1 MTCLLGIRLSIAGQE
16 VTSMNIQ
23 LHRKQIVILGLAM
36 VLAVASYWIPTPQR
50 PLSPTPGPSVSK
62 SVGHSQPITA
72 TFDREVATSRRFS
85 VAESV
90 AQTVIPSHFT
100 SETKDASLSQ
110 AQANSQFLSFG
121 DFAKGKIPEVDYT
134 VLMPVKN
141 LSL

>member
-1 MTCLLGIRLSIAGQE
+1 
-16 VTSMNIQ
+16 MNIQ

-36 VLAVASYWIPTPQR
+36 VLAVASYWIPTPPR
-50 PLSPTPGPSVSK
+50 PLSPTVGPSVSK
-62 SVGHSQPITA
+62 SVGHPQPITA

-100 SETKDASLSQ
+100 SETDGAPLSQ
-110 AQANSQFLSFG
+110 PQTNSQFLSFG
-121 DFAKGKIPEVDYT
+121 DFAKGKMPEVDYT